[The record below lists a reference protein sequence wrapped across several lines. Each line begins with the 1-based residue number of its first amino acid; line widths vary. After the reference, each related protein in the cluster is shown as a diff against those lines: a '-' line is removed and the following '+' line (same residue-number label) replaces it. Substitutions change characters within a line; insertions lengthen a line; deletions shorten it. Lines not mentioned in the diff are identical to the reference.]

1 MAAVTSGENAVLGK
15 NGDNSGIISFELTL
29 SKHKISTVANEE
41 LNGQIFILNGQPSF
55 GNPFLKVVCYASLQW
70 K

>member
-15 NGDNSGIISFELTL
+15 NGDNSGIISFALTL

-41 LNGQIFILNGQPSF
+41 LNGQILF
-55 GNPFLKVVCYASLQW
+55 
-70 K
+70 